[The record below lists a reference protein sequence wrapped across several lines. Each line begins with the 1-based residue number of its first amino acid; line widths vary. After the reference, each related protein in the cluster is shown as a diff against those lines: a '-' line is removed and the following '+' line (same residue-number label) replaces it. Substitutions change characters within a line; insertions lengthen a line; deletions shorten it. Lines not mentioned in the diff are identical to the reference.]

1 MHDERDL
8 GALAFADQERGFGAV
23 VGRHYHL
30 IIQTTNELAHKIYER
45 AGMDDIVMLQRIIHQ
60 QAAPPRPLERG
71 AGGEKRAHAQ
81 GG

>member
-30 IIQTTNELAHKIYER
+30 IFQTTNELAHQIHER
-45 AGMDDIVMLQRIIHQ
+45 ARMDNIVMLQRIIHQ
-60 QAAPPRPLERG
+60 QATPARPLERG
-71 AGGEKRAHAQ
+71 AGGEKRAHTQ